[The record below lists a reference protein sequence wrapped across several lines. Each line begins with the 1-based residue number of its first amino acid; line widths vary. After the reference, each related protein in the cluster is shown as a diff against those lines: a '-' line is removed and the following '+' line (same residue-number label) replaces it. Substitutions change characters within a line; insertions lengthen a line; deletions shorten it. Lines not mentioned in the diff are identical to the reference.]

1 MRRSK
6 KNENENTQET
16 QSQRRDRA
24 IVQVP
29 LRDVKPEARQRFEDA
44 WDAREAKVAALKAIK
59 GIAPRSDKDMYPSEG
74 DTLRGSM
81 VRGKDEPAPQPRK
94 VQPEFLQVVPAA
106 EPDATTHDGSP
117 YNPNVEAGE
126 FVAGPETETVDVGGI
141 PTVRRRRRS

>member
-24 IVQVP
+24 IVQVR
-29 LRDVKPEARQRFEDA
+29 LDEVLPEVRERFERA
-44 WDAREAKVAALKAIK
+44 WDARMAKAKALREIK
-59 GIAPRSDKDMYPSEG
+59 GDKPCNDANMYPSEG

-81 VRGKDEPAPQPRK
+81 VRGKDEPAPQRRK

-106 EPDATTHDGSP
+106 EPDASTHDGSP

-141 PTVRRRRRS
+141 PTVRRRRR